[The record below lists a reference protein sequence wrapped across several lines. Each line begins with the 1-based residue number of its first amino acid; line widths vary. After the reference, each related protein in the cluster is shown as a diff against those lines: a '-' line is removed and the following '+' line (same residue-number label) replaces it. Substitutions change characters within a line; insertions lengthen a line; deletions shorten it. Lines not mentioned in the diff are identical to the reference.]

1 MIYECFPNTP
11 LAWTAVIRNQAA
23 AELGYTDDLGN
34 LIDDYGN
41 LILL

>member
-11 LAWTAVIRNQAA
+11 QAWTAEDRDRAA

-34 LIDDYGN
+34 LVDWYGN
-41 LILL
+41 PI